1 MHLLNLFRTLKTSSI
16 FSQVGKMISY
26 ALHHVG
32 KALKKFNVPQCK
44 LSNRNKLTVTVVI
57 VNIEK
62 LMQAYRQYTVK
73 ATHY

>member
-1 MHLLNLFRTLKTSSI
+1 MHLLNLFRTLITSSI
-16 FSQVGKMISY
+16 LSQVSKMISY

-44 LSNRNKLTVTVVI
+44 LSNRNKLVVVI

-62 LMQAYRQYTVK
+62 LIKAYRQYTVK
-73 ATHY
+73 PSHH